1 MHVILSRNWW
11 VFLVRGFAALLL
23 GLSVFVSRATT
34 LTGLAT
40 LLAAYFVLDGIF
52 ALIFALLY
60 RPQSRWW
67 AVLLEGFVGVLAG
80 ITALVLSSRDV
91 TFNLLYVVAF
101 WAMVSGLAKLVFGLE
116 IRKTVSDGLW
126 IVLASAVS
134 IFFGILAVLVS
145 NTVVTLVGAFGLLSG
160 VIVMIFAFLLRM
172 HSRRPQVVAARRL

>member
-1 MHVILSRNWW
+1 
-11 VFLVRGFAALLL
+11 
-23 GLSVFVSRATT
+23 
-34 LTGLAT
+34 
-40 LLAAYFVLDGIF
+40 
-52 ALIFALLY
+52 
-60 RPQSRWW
+60 
-67 AVLLEGFVGVLAG
+67 VLLEGFVGVLAG

-145 NTVVTLVGAFGLLSG
+145 NAVVTLVGAFGLLSG